1 MLKKISII
9 LLSAAFI
16 MSCSD
21 DEDPVTIDP
30 TQPSGT
36 FSTTASGSFVDQ
48 SMAGTTGSVS
58 IGTDSDGVQFLQ
70 YSSDFS
76 TNLNTGTV
84 SVYLTTS
91 LVNDADDFAAL
102 ASPGTGNP
110 DLKLVGPLS
119 GSGMSFQKLNSAATS
134 SQKFVLLWCGSV
146 GVPFGTAELK

>member
-1 MLKKISII
+1 MLRKLSII
-9 LLSAAFI
+9 LLSAAFV
-16 MSCSD
+16 MGCSD
-21 DEDPVTIDP
+21 DDDPVVIDP

-36 FSTTASGSFVDQ
+36 FRASASGSFVDQ

-84 SVYLTTS
+84 SVYLTS
-91 LVNDADDFAAL
+91 SMVNDADEFAAL

-119 GSGMSFQKLNSAATS
+119 GTGMSFQKLNSAATAN
-134 SQKFVLLWCGSV
+134 QKFVLLWCGSV
-146 GVPFGTAELK
+146 GVPFGSAELN